1 MRLACLLLA
10 VLALT
15 ACATAKTTYT
25 ADGRQGHSINCS
37 GGALNWGACYEKA
50 GELCGER
57 GYDILQRSGDQ
68 QVSIAGT
75 QIGLFGSANQTRS
88 LLVACKQ

>member
-1 MRLACLLLA
+1 MAG
-10 VLALT
+10 
-15 ACATAKTTYT
+15 CATVKTTYT

-68 QVSIAGT
+68 QGSVAGT
-75 QIGLFGSANQTRS
+75 QMGLFGSVNQTRS